1 MKYFQLILIIIFSLF
16 VACTGSDVIV
26 ATIQSEKIH
35 LSEIY
40 QSIDETAF
48 RALTPSQKTAFVRKY
63 AIQKHLSA
71 NPQNELA
78 KIGFFVREEKNRLMN
93 DLIVEKVEKYLA
105 NNLEISDSTLAFIS
119 NALNTDIYVKV
130 LTVTHR
136 FSFGK
141 AQERTKTAA
150 LKKAEKIYMRMQSGE
165 LTFEEAMSIY
175 GESQVSKIKGNE
187 MGQIYFGYMSKNFND
202 VVWSAP
208 QEKLLEPL
216 ESPMGYHIII
226 VDHKIPK
233 MKEKRI
239 EIDQNKLK
247 EEVQKG
253 KYGYR
258 EENFTKFLD
267 TIYLKYDASL
277 NQAELNNV
285 WASIQKIEGVNSMS
299 GIPVSILTEVDNN
312 KVIGRIGGKEIT
324 LDWLV
329 NETNNYSFY
338 ANVSINNGF
347 SFNKLINDIF
357 ARHLLVQWYEDNK
370 DHFPEFDIT
379 IKNKTVNKIYRS
391 FLEKMEELQPDI
403 PRDVILNRFMLKH
416 GIVVNSALFAENA
429 N

>member
-1 MKYFQLILIIIFSLF
+1 MKYFQLISIVIFSLF
-16 VACTGSDVIV
+16 VACTSSDVIV

-78 KIGFFVREEKNRLMN
+78 KIGFFVKEEKNRLRH

-105 NNLEISDSTLAFIS
+105 NKLDISDSTLEFIS
-119 NALNTDIYVKV
+119 NALNTDIYVKG

-141 AQERTKTAA
+141 AQDRTKTAA
-150 LKKAEKIYMRMQSGE
+150 LKKAEKIYMRLQSGE

-187 MGQIYFGYMSKNFND
+187 MGQIYFGLMSKNFND
-202 VVWSAP
+202 VVWTAH
-208 QEKLLEPL
+208 QGKLLEPL
-216 ESPMGYHIII
+216 ESPMGYHIVI

-239 EIDQNKLK
+239 EIDRNKLK

-267 TIYLKYDASL
+267 TLYLKYDASL
-277 NQAELNNV
+277 NQAELYNV
-285 WASIQKIEGVNSMS
+285 WDSIQKMDGVNSMS
-299 GIPVSILTEVDNN
+299 GIPVSMLTEVDN
-312 KVIGRIGGKEIT
+312 KVIGKIGGKEIT

-357 ARHLLVQWYEDNK
+357 ARHLLVQWYADNK

-379 IKNKTVNKIYRS
+379 IKRKTVNKIYRS

-403 PRDVILNRFMLKH
+403 SRDVILNRFMLKH
-416 GIVVNSALFAENA
+416 GIVVNSALFAEDA

>member
-1 MKYFQLILIIIFSLF
+1 MKYFQLISIVIFSLF
-16 VACTGSDVIV
+16 VACTSSDVIV

-78 KIGFFVREEKNRLMN
+78 KIGFFVKEEKNRLRH

-105 NNLEISDSTLAFIS
+105 NKLDISDSTLEFIS
-119 NALNTDIYVKV
+119 NALNTDIYVKG

-141 AQERTKTAA
+141 AQDRTKTAA
-150 LKKAEKIYMRMQSGE
+150 LKKAEKIYMRLQSGE

-187 MGQIYFGYMSKNFND
+187 MGQIYFGLMSKNFND
-202 VVWSAP
+202 VVWTAH
-208 QEKLLEPL
+208 QGKLLEPL
-216 ESPMGYHIII
+216 ESPMGYHIVI

-239 EIDQNKLK
+239 EIDRNKLK

-267 TIYLKYDASL
+267 TLYLKYDASL
-277 NQAELNNV
+277 NQAELYNV
-285 WASIQKIEGVNSMS
+285 WDSIQKMEGVNSMS
-299 GIPVSILTEVDNN
+299 GIPVSMLTEVDN

-357 ARHLLVQWYEDNK
+357 ARHLLVQWYADNK

-379 IKNKTVNKIYRS
+379 IKRKTVNKIYRS

-403 PRDVILNRFMLKH
+403 PEMSF
-416 GIVVNSALFAENA
+416 
-429 N
+429 

>member
-1 MKYFQLILIIIFSLF
+1 MKYFQLISIVIFSLF
-16 VACTGSDVIV
+16 VACTSSDVIV

-78 KIGFFVREEKNRLMN
+78 KIGFFVKEEKNRLRH

-105 NNLEISDSTLAFIS
+105 NKLDISDSTLEFIS
-119 NALNTDIYVKV
+119 NALNTDIYVKG

-141 AQERTKTAA
+141 AQDRTKTAA
-150 LKKAEKIYMRMQSGE
+150 LKKAEKIYMRLQSGE

-187 MGQIYFGYMSKNFND
+187 MGQIYFGLMSKNFND
-202 VVWSAP
+202 VVWTAH
-208 QEKLLEPL
+208 QGKLLEPL
-216 ESPMGYHIII
+216 ESPMGYHIVI

-267 TIYLKYDASL
+267 TLYLKYDASL
-277 NQAELNNV
+277 NQAELYNV
-285 WASIQKIEGVNSMS
+285 WDSIQKMEGVNSMS
-299 GIPVSILTEVDNN
+299 GIPVSMLTEVDN
-312 KVIGRIGGKEIT
+312 KVIGKIGGKEIT

-357 ARHLLVQWYEDNK
+357 ARHLLVQWYADNK

-379 IKNKTVNKIYRS
+379 IKRKTVNKIYRS

-416 GIVVNSALFAENA
+416 GIVVNSALFAEDA

>member
-1 MKYFQLILIIIFSLF
+1 MKYFQLISIVIFSLF
-16 VACTGSDVIV
+16 VACTSSDVIV

-78 KIGFFVREEKNRLMN
+78 KIGFFVKEEKNRLRH

-105 NNLEISDSTLAFIS
+105 NKLDISDSTLEFIS
-119 NALNTDIYVKV
+119 NALNTDIYVKG

-141 AQERTKTAA
+141 AQDRTKTAA
-150 LKKAEKIYMRMQSGE
+150 LKKAEKIYMRLQSGE

-187 MGQIYFGYMSKNFND
+187 MGQIYFGLMSKNFND
-202 VVWSAP
+202 VVWTAH
-208 QEKLLEPL
+208 QGKLLEPL
-216 ESPMGYHIII
+216 ESPMGYHIVI

-239 EIDQNKLK
+239 EIDRNKLK

-267 TIYLKYDASL
+267 TLYLKYDASL
-277 NQAELNNV
+277 NQAELYNV
-285 WASIQKIEGVNSMS
+285 WDSIQKMEGVNSMS
-299 GIPVSILTEVDNN
+299 GIPVSMLTEVDN

-357 ARHLLVQWYEDNK
+357 ARHLLVQWYADNK

-379 IKNKTVNKIYRS
+379 IKRKTVNKIYRL

-416 GIVVNSALFAENA
+416 GIVVNSALFAEDA

>member
-1 MKYFQLILIIIFSLF
+1 MKYFQLILIVIFSLF
-16 VACTGSDVIV
+16 VACTSSDVIV

-78 KIGFFVREEKNRLMN
+78 KIGFFVKEEKNRLRH

-105 NNLEISDSTLAFIS
+105 NKLDISDSTLEFIS
-119 NALNTDIYVKV
+119 NALNTDIYVKG

-141 AQERTKTAA
+141 AQDRTKTAA
-150 LKKAEKIYMRMQSGE
+150 LKKAEKIYMRLQSGE

-187 MGQIYFGYMSKNFND
+187 MGQIYFGLMSKNFND
-202 VVWSAP
+202 VVWTAH
-208 QEKLLEPL
+208 QGKLLEPL
-216 ESPMGYHIII
+216 ESPMGYHIVI

-239 EIDQNKLK
+239 EIDRNKLK

-267 TIYLKYDASL
+267 TLYLKYDASL
-277 NQAELNNV
+277 NQAELYNV
-285 WASIQKIEGVNSMS
+285 WDSIQKMDGVNSMS
-299 GIPVSILTEVDNN
+299 GIPVSMLTEVDN
-312 KVIGRIGGKEIT
+312 KVIGKIGGKEIT

-357 ARHLLVQWYEDNK
+357 ARHLLVQWYADNK
-370 DHFPEFDIT
+370 NNFPEFDVT
-379 IKNKTVNKIYRS
+379 IKRKTVNKIYRS

-403 PRDVILNRFMLKH
+403 SRDVILNRFMLKH
-416 GIVVNSALFAENA
+416 GIVVNSALFAEDA

>member
-1 MKYFQLILIIIFSLF
+1 MKYFQLISIVIFSLF
-16 VACTGSDVIV
+16 VACTSSDVIV

-78 KIGFFVREEKNRLMN
+78 KIGFFVKEEKNRLRH

-105 NNLEISDSTLAFIS
+105 NKLDISDSTLEFIS
-119 NALNTDIYVKV
+119 NALNTDIYVKG

-141 AQERTKTAA
+141 AQDRTKTAA
-150 LKKAEKIYMRMQSGE
+150 LKKAEKIYMRLQSGE

-187 MGQIYFGYMSKNFND
+187 MGQIYFGLMSKNFND
-202 VVWSAP
+202 VVWTAH
-208 QEKLLEPL
+208 QGKLLEPL
-216 ESPMGYHIII
+216 ESPMGYHIVI

-239 EIDQNKLK
+239 EIDRNKLK

-267 TIYLKYDASL
+267 TLYLKYDASL
-277 NQAELNNV
+277 NQAELYNV
-285 WASIQKIEGVNSMS
+285 WDSIQKMEGVSSMS
-299 GIPVSILTEVDNN
+299 GIPVSMLTEVDN

-357 ARHLLVQWYEDNK
+357 ARHLLVQWYADNK
-370 DHFPEFDIT
+370 NNFPEFDVT
-379 IKNKTVNKIYRS
+379 IKRKTVNKIYRS

-403 PRDVILNRFMLKH
+403 SRDVILNRFMLKH
-416 GIVVNSALFAENA
+416 GIVVNSALFAEDA

>member
-1 MKYFQLILIIIFSLF
+1 MKYFQLISIVIFSLF
-16 VACTGSDVIV
+16 VACTSSDVIV

-78 KIGFFVREEKNRLMN
+78 KIGFFVKEEKNRLRH

-105 NNLEISDSTLAFIS
+105 NKLDISDSTLEFIS
-119 NALNTDIYVKV
+119 NALNTDIYVKG

-141 AQERTKTAA
+141 AQDRTKTAA
-150 LKKAEKIYMRMQSGE
+150 LKKAEKIYMRLQSGE

-187 MGQIYFGYMSKNFND
+187 MGQIYFGLMSKNFND
-202 VVWSAP
+202 VVWTAH
-208 QEKLLEPL
+208 QGKLLEPL
-216 ESPMGYHIII
+216 ESPMGYHIVI

-239 EIDQNKLK
+239 EIDRNKLK

-267 TIYLKYDASL
+267 TLYLKYDASL
-277 NQAELNNV
+277 NQAELYNV
-285 WASIQKIEGVNSMS
+285 WDSIQKMEGVNSMS
-299 GIPVSILTEVDNN
+299 GIPVSMLTEVDN

-357 ARHLLVQWYEDNK
+357 ARHLLVQWYADNK

-403 PRDVILNRFMLKH
+403 SRDVILNRFMLKH
-416 GIVVNSALFAENA
+416 GIVVNSALFAEDA

>member
-1 MKYFQLILIIIFSLF
+1 MKYFQLISIVIFSLF
-16 VACTGSDVIV
+16 VACTSSDVIV

-78 KIGFFVREEKNRLMN
+78 KIGFFVKEEKNRLRH

-105 NNLEISDSTLAFIS
+105 NKLDISDSTLEFIS
-119 NALNTDIYVKV
+119 NALNTDIYVKG

-141 AQERTKTAA
+141 AQDRTKTAA
-150 LKKAEKIYMRMQSGE
+150 LKKAEKIYMRLQSGE

-187 MGQIYFGYMSKNFND
+187 MGQIYFGLMSKNFND
-202 VVWSAP
+202 VVWTAH
-208 QEKLLEPL
+208 QGKLLEPL
-216 ESPMGYHIII
+216 ESPMGYHIVI

-277 NQAELNNV
+277 NQAELYNV
-285 WASIQKIEGVNSMS
+285 WDSIQKIDGVNSMS
-299 GIPVSILTEVDNN
+299 GIPVSMLTEVDN
-312 KVIGRIGGKEIT
+312 KVIGKIGGKEIT

-357 ARHLLVQWYEDNK
+357 ARHLLVQWYADNK
-370 DHFPEFDIT
+370 NNFPEFDVT
-379 IKNKTVNKIYRS
+379 IKRKTVNKIYRS

-403 PRDVILNRFMLKH
+403 SRDVILNRFMLKH

>member
-16 VACTGSDVIV
+16 AACTGSDVIV

-78 KIGFFVREEKNRLMN
+78 KIGFFVKEEKNRLRH

-105 NNLEISDSTLAFIS
+105 NKLDISDSTLEFIS
-119 NALNTDIYVKV
+119 NALNTDIYVKG

-141 AQERTKTAA
+141 AQDRTKTAA
-150 LKKAEKIYMRMQSGE
+150 LKKAEKIYMRLQSGE

-187 MGQIYFGYMSKNFND
+187 MGQIYFGLMSKNFND
-202 VVWSAP
+202 VVWTAH
-208 QEKLLEPL
+208 QGKLLEPL
-216 ESPMGYHIII
+216 ESPMGYHIVI

-239 EIDQNKLK
+239 EIDRNKLK

-267 TIYLKYDASL
+267 TLYLKYDASL
-277 NQAELNNV
+277 NQAELYNV
-285 WASIQKIEGVNSMS
+285 WDSIQKIDGVNSMS
-299 GIPVSILTEVDNN
+299 GIPVSMLTEVDN
-312 KVIGRIGGKEIT
+312 KVIGKIGGKEIT

-357 ARHLLVQWYEDNK
+357 ARHLLVQWYADNK
-370 DHFPEFDIT
+370 NNFPEFDVT
-379 IKNKTVNKIYRS
+379 IKRKTVNKIYRS

-403 PRDVILNRFMLKH
+403 SRDVILNRFMLKH
-416 GIVVNSALFAENA
+416 GIVVNSALFAEDA

>member
-1 MKYFQLILIIIFSLF
+1 MKYFQLISIVIFSLF
-16 VACTGSDVIV
+16 VACTSSDVIV

-105 NNLEISDSTLAFIS
+105 NNLEISYSTLAFIS

-141 AQERTKTAA
+141 AQERTKTEA

-187 MGQIYFGYMSKNFND
+187 MGQIYFGLMSKNFND
-202 VVWSAP
+202 VVWTAH
-208 QEKLLEPL
+208 QGKLLEPL
-216 ESPMGYHIII
+216 ESPMGYHIVI

-239 EIDQNKLK
+239 EIDRNKLK

-267 TIYLKYDASL
+267 TLYLKYDASL
-277 NQAELNNV
+277 NQAELYNV
-285 WASIQKIEGVNSMS
+285 WDSIQKMEGVNSMS
-299 GIPVSILTEVDNN
+299 GIPVSMLTEVDN

-357 ARHLLVQWYEDNK
+357 ARHLLVQWYADNK

-379 IKNKTVNKIYRS
+379 IKRKTVNKIYRS

-403 PRDVILNRFMLKH
+403 SRDVILNRFMLKH

>member
-1 MKYFQLILIIIFSLF
+1 MKYFQLISIVIFSLF
-16 VACTGSDVIV
+16 VACTSSDVIV

-78 KIGFFVREEKNRLMN
+78 KIGFFVKEEKNRLRH

-105 NNLEISDSTLAFIS
+105 NKLDISDSTLEFIS
-119 NALNTDIYVKV
+119 NALNTDIYVKG

-141 AQERTKTAA
+141 AQDRTKTAA
-150 LKKAEKIYMRMQSGE
+150 LKKAEKIYMRLQSGE

-187 MGQIYFGYMSKNFND
+187 MGQIYFGLMSKNFND
-202 VVWSAP
+202 VVWTAH
-208 QEKLLEPL
+208 QGKLLEPL
-216 ESPMGYHIII
+216 ESPMGYHIVI

-239 EIDQNKLK
+239 EIDRNKLK

-267 TIYLKYDASL
+267 TLYLKYDASL
-277 NQAELNNV
+277 NQAELYNV
-285 WASIQKIEGVNSMS
+285 WDSIQKMDGVNSMS
-299 GIPVSILTEVDNN
+299 GIPVSMLTEVDN
-312 KVIGRIGGKEIT
+312 KVIGKIGGKEIT

-357 ARHLLVQWYEDNK
+357 ARHLLVQWYADNK

-403 PRDVILNRFMLKH
+403 SRDVILNRFMLKH
-416 GIVVNSALFAENA
+416 GIVVNSALFAEDA

>member
-1 MKYFQLILIIIFSLF
+1 MKYFQLISIVIFSLF
-16 VACTGSDVIV
+16 VACTSSDVIV

-78 KIGFFVREEKNRLMN
+78 KTGFFVKEEKNRLRH

-105 NNLEISDSTLAFIS
+105 NKLDISDSTLEFIS
-119 NALNTDIYVKV
+119 NALNTDIYVKG

-141 AQERTKTAA
+141 AQDRTKTAA
-150 LKKAEKIYMRMQSGE
+150 LKKAEKIYMRLQSGE

-187 MGQIYFGYMSKNFND
+187 MGQIYFGLMSKNFND
-202 VVWSAP
+202 VVWTAH
-208 QEKLLEPL
+208 QGKLLEPL
-216 ESPMGYHIII
+216 ESPMGYHIVI

-239 EIDQNKLK
+239 EIDRNKLK

-267 TIYLKYDASL
+267 TLYLKYDASL
-277 NQAELNNV
+277 NQAELYNV
-285 WASIQKIEGVNSMS
+285 WDSIQKMEGVSSMS
-299 GIPVSILTEVDNN
+299 GIPVSMLTEVDN

-357 ARHLLVQWYEDNK
+357 ARHLLVQWYADNK

-379 IKNKTVNKIYRS
+379 IKRKTVNKIYRS

-403 PRDVILNRFMLKH
+403 SRDVILNRFMLKH
-416 GIVVNSALFAENA
+416 GIVVNSALFAEDA

>member
-16 VACTGSDVIV
+16 AACTGSDVIV

-78 KIGFFVREEKNRLMN
+78 KIGFFVKEEKNRLRH

-105 NNLEISDSTLAFIS
+105 NKLDISDSTLEFIS
-119 NALNTDIYVKV
+119 NALNTDIYVKG

-141 AQERTKTAA
+141 AQDRTKTAA
-150 LKKAEKIYMRMQSGE
+150 LKKAEKIYMRLQSGE

-187 MGQIYFGYMSKNFND
+187 MGQIYFGLMSKNFND
-202 VVWSAP
+202 VVWTAH
-208 QEKLLEPL
+208 QGKLLEPL
-216 ESPMGYHIII
+216 ESPMGYHIVI

-239 EIDQNKLK
+239 EIDRNKLK

-267 TIYLKYDASL
+267 TLYLKYDASL
-277 NQAELNNV
+277 NQAELYNV
-285 WASIQKIEGVNSMS
+285 WDSIQKMDGVNSMS
-299 GIPVSILTEVDNN
+299 GIPVSMLTEVDN
-312 KVIGRIGGKEIT
+312 KVIGKIGGKEIT

-357 ARHLLVQWYEDNK
+357 ARHLLVQWYADNK

-403 PRDVILNRFMLKH
+403 SRDVILNRFMLKH
-416 GIVVNSALFAENA
+416 GIVVNSALFAEDA

>member
-1 MKYFQLILIIIFSLF
+1 MKYFQLISIVIFSLF
-16 VACTGSDVIV
+16 VACTSSDVIV

-78 KIGFFVREEKNRLMN
+78 KIGFFVKEEKNRLRH

-105 NNLEISDSTLAFIS
+105 NKLDISDSTLEFIS
-119 NALNTDIYVKV
+119 NALNTDIYVKG

-141 AQERTKTAA
+141 AQDRTKTAA
-150 LKKAEKIYMRMQSGE
+150 LKKAEKIYMRLQSGE

-187 MGQIYFGYMSKNFND
+187 MGQIYFGLMSKNFND
-202 VVWSAP
+202 VVWTAH
-208 QEKLLEPL
+208 QGKLLEPL
-216 ESPMGYHIII
+216 ESPMGYHIVI

-267 TIYLKYDASL
+267 TLYLKYDASL
-277 NQAELNNV
+277 NQAELYNV
-285 WASIQKIEGVNSMS
+285 WDSIQKIDGVNSMS
-299 GIPVSILTEVDNN
+299 GIPVSMLTEVDN
-312 KVIGRIGGKEIT
+312 KVIGKIGGKEIT

-357 ARHLLVQWYEDNK
+357 ARHLLVQWYADNK
-370 DHFPEFDIT
+370 NNFPEFDVT
-379 IKNKTVNKIYRS
+379 IKRKTVNKIYRS

-403 PRDVILNRFMLKH
+403 SRDVILNRFMLKH

>member
-1 MKYFQLILIIIFSLF
+1 MKYFQLISIVIFSLF
-16 VACTGSDVIV
+16 VACTSSDVIV

-78 KIGFFVREEKNRLMN
+78 KIGFFVKEEKNRLRH

-105 NNLEISDSTLAFIS
+105 NKLDISDSTLEFIS
-119 NALNTDIYVKV
+119 NALNTDIYVKG

-141 AQERTKTAA
+141 AQDRTKTAA
-150 LKKAEKIYMRMQSGE
+150 LKKAEKIYMRLQSGE
-165 LTFEEAMSIY
+165 LTFDEAMSIY

-187 MGQIYFGYMSKNFND
+187 MGQIYFGLMSKNFND
-202 VVWSAP
+202 VVWTAH
-208 QEKLLEPL
+208 QGKLLEPL
-216 ESPMGYHIII
+216 ESPMGYHIVI

-239 EIDQNKLK
+239 EIDRNKLK

-267 TIYLKYDASL
+267 TLYLKYDASL
-277 NQAELNNV
+277 NQAELYNV
-285 WASIQKIEGVNSMS
+285 WDSIQKMEGVNSMS
-299 GIPVSILTEVDNN
+299 GIPVSMLTEVDN

-357 ARHLLVQWYEDNK
+357 ARHLLVQWYADNK

-379 IKNKTVNKIYRS
+379 IKRKTVNKIYRS

-403 PRDVILNRFMLKH
+403 SRDVILNRFMLKH
-416 GIVVNSALFAENA
+416 GIVVNSALFAEDA

>member
-16 VACTGSDVIV
+16 AACTGSDVIV
-26 ATIQSEKIH
+26 ATIQNEKIH

-78 KIGFFVREEKNRLMN
+78 KIGFFVKEEKNRLRH

-105 NNLEISDSTLAFIS
+105 NKLDISDSTLEFIS
-119 NALNTDIYVKV
+119 NALNTDIYVKG

-141 AQERTKTAA
+141 AQERTKTEA
-150 LKKAEKIYMRMQSGE
+150 LKKAEKIYMRLQSGE

-187 MGQIYFGYMSKNFND
+187 MGQIYFGLMSKNFND
-202 VVWSAP
+202 VVWTAH
-208 QEKLLEPL
+208 QGKLLEPL
-216 ESPMGYHIII
+216 ESPMGYHIVI

-239 EIDQNKLK
+239 EIDRNKLK

-267 TIYLKYDASL
+267 TLYLKYDASL
-277 NQAELNNV
+277 NQAELYNV
-285 WASIQKIEGVNSMS
+285 WDSIQKMEGVSSMS
-299 GIPVSILTEVDNN
+299 GIPVSMLTEVDN

-357 ARHLLVQWYEDNK
+357 ARHLLVQWYADNK

-379 IKNKTVNKIYRS
+379 IKRKTVNKIYRS

-403 PRDVILNRFMLKH
+403 SRDVILNRFMLKH
-416 GIVVNSALFAENA
+416 GIVVNSALFAEDA

>member
-1 MKYFQLILIIIFSLF
+1 MKYFQLISIVIFSLF
-16 VACTGSDVIV
+16 VACTSSDVIV

-78 KIGFFVREEKNRLMN
+78 KTGFFVKEEKNRLRH

-105 NNLEISDSTLAFIS
+105 NKLDISDSTLEFIS
-119 NALNTDIYVKV
+119 NALNTDIYVKG

-141 AQERTKTAA
+141 AQDRTKTAA

-277 NQAELNNV
+277 NQAELYNV
-285 WASIQKIEGVNSMS
+285 WDSIQKMDGVNSMS
-299 GIPVSILTEVDNN
+299 GIPVSMLTEVDN
-312 KVIGRIGGKEIT
+312 KVIGKIGGKEIT

-357 ARHLLVQWYEDNK
+357 ARHLLVQWYADNK
-370 DHFPEFDIT
+370 NNFPEFDIT

>member
-16 VACTGSDVIV
+16 AACTGSDVIV

-78 KIGFFVREEKNRLMN
+78 KIGFFVKEEKNRLRH

-105 NNLEISDSTLAFIS
+105 NKLDISDSTLEFIS
-119 NALNTDIYVKV
+119 NALNTDIYVKG

-141 AQERTKTAA
+141 AQDRTKTAA
-150 LKKAEKIYMRMQSGE
+150 LKKAEKIYMRLQSGE

-187 MGQIYFGYMSKNFND
+187 MGQIYFGLMSKNFND
-202 VVWSAP
+202 VVWTAH
-208 QEKLLEPL
+208 QGKLLEPL
-216 ESPMGYHIII
+216 ESPMGYHIVI

-239 EIDQNKLK
+239 EIDRNKLK

-267 TIYLKYDASL
+267 TLYLKYDASL
-277 NQAELNNV
+277 NQAELYNV
-285 WASIQKIEGVNSMS
+285 WDSIQKMEGVNSMS
-299 GIPVSILTEVDNN
+299 GIPVSMLTEVDN

-357 ARHLLVQWYEDNK
+357 ARHLLVQWYADNK

-379 IKNKTVNKIYRS
+379 IKRKTVNKIYRS

-403 PRDVILNRFMLKH
+403 SRDVILNRFMLKH
-416 GIVVNSALFAENA
+416 GIVVNSALFAEDA

>member
-16 VACTGSDVIV
+16 AACTGSDVIV

-78 KIGFFVREEKNRLMN
+78 KIGFFVKEEKNRLRH

-105 NNLEISDSTLAFIS
+105 NKLDISDSTLEFIS
-119 NALNTDIYVKV
+119 NALNTDIYVKG

-141 AQERTKTAA
+141 AQDRTKTAA
-150 LKKAEKIYMRMQSGE
+150 LKKAEKIYMRLQSGE

-187 MGQIYFGYMSKNFND
+187 MGQIYFGLMSKNFND
-202 VVWSAP
+202 VVWTAH
-208 QEKLLEPL
+208 QGKLLEPL
-216 ESPMGYHIII
+216 ESPMGYHIVI

-239 EIDQNKLK
+239 EIDRNKLK

-267 TIYLKYDASL
+267 TLYLKYDASL
-277 NQAELNNV
+277 NQAELYNV
-285 WASIQKIEGVNSMS
+285 WDSIQKMDGVNSMS
-299 GIPVSILTEVDNN
+299 GIPVSMLTEVDN
-312 KVIGRIGGKEIT
+312 KVIGKIGGKEIT

-357 ARHLLVQWYEDNK
+357 ARHLLVQWYADNK

-379 IKNKTVNKIYRS
+379 IKRKTVNKIYRS

-403 PRDVILNRFMLKH
+403 SRDVILNRFMLKH
-416 GIVVNSALFAENA
+416 GIVVNSALFAEDA

>member
-1 MKYFQLILIIIFSLF
+1 MKYFQLISIVIFSLF
-16 VACTGSDVIV
+16 VACTSSDVIV

-78 KIGFFVREEKNRLMN
+78 KIGFFVKEEKNRLRH

-105 NNLEISDSTLAFIS
+105 NKLDISDSTLEFIS
-119 NALNTDIYVKV
+119 NALNTDIYVKG

-141 AQERTKTAA
+141 AQDRTKTAA
-150 LKKAEKIYMRMQSGE
+150 LKKAEKIYMRLQSGE

-187 MGQIYFGYMSKNFND
+187 MGQIYFGLMSKNFND
-202 VVWSAP
+202 VVWTAH
-208 QEKLLEPL
+208 QGKLLEPL
-216 ESPMGYHIII
+216 ESPMGYHIVI

-239 EIDQNKLK
+239 EIDRNKLK

-267 TIYLKYDASL
+267 TLYLKYDASL
-277 NQAELNNV
+277 NQAELYNV
-285 WASIQKIEGVNSMS
+285 WDSIQKMEGVNSMS
-299 GIPVSILTEVDNN
+299 GIPVSMLTEVDN

-357 ARHLLVQWYEDNK
+357 ARHLLVQWYADNK

-379 IKNKTVNKIYRS
+379 IKRKTVNKIYRL

-403 PRDVILNRFMLKH
+403 SRDVILNRFMLKH
-416 GIVVNSALFAENA
+416 GIVVNSALFAEDA

>member
-1 MKYFQLILIIIFSLF
+1 MKYFQLISIVIFSLF
-16 VACTGSDVIV
+16 VACTSSDVIV

-78 KIGFFVREEKNRLMN
+78 KIGFFVKEEKNRLRH

-105 NNLEISDSTLAFIS
+105 NKLDISDSTLEFIS
-119 NALNTDIYVKV
+119 NALNTDIYVKG

-141 AQERTKTAA
+141 AQDRTKTAA
-150 LKKAEKIYMRMQSGE
+150 LKKAEKIYMRLQSGE

-187 MGQIYFGYMSKNFND
+187 MGQIYFGLMSKNFND
-202 VVWSAP
+202 VVWTAH
-208 QEKLLEPL
+208 QGKLLEPL
-216 ESPMGYHIII
+216 ESPMGYHIVI

-239 EIDQNKLK
+239 EIDRNKLK

-267 TIYLKYDASL
+267 TLYLKYDASL
-277 NQAELNNV
+277 NQAELYNV
-285 WASIQKIEGVNSMS
+285 WDSIQKIDGVNSMS
-299 GIPVSILTEVDNN
+299 GIPVSMLTEVDN
-312 KVIGRIGGKEIT
+312 KVIGKIGGKEIT

-357 ARHLLVQWYEDNK
+357 ARHLLVQWYADNK
-370 DHFPEFDIT
+370 NNFPEFDIT
-379 IKNKTVNKIYRS
+379 IKHKTVNKIYRS

-403 PRDVILNRFMLKH
+403 SRDVILNRFMLKH
-416 GIVVNSALFAENA
+416 GIVVNSALFAEDA

>member
-1 MKYFQLILIIIFSLF
+1 MKYFQLISIVIFSLF
-16 VACTGSDVIV
+16 VACTSSDVIV

-78 KIGFFVREEKNRLMN
+78 KIGFFVKEEKNRLRH

-105 NNLEISDSTLAFIS
+105 NKLDISDSTLEFIS
-119 NALNTDIYVKV
+119 NALNTDIYVKG

-141 AQERTKTAA
+141 AQDRTKTAA
-150 LKKAEKIYMRMQSGE
+150 LKKAEKIYMRLQSGE

-187 MGQIYFGYMSKNFND
+187 MGQIYFGLMSKNFND
-202 VVWSAP
+202 VVWTAH
-208 QEKLLEPL
+208 QGKLLEPL
-216 ESPMGYHIII
+216 ESPMGYHIVI

-239 EIDQNKLK
+239 EIDRNKLK

-267 TIYLKYDASL
+267 TLYLKYDASL
-277 NQAELNNV
+277 NQAELYNV
-285 WASIQKIEGVNSMS
+285 WDSIQKMEGVNSMS
-299 GIPVSILTEVDNN
+299 GIPVSMLTEVDN

-357 ARHLLVQWYEDNK
+357 ARHLLVQWYADNK

-379 IKNKTVNKIYRS
+379 IKRKTVNKIYRS

-403 PRDVILNRFMLKH
+403 SRDVILNRFMLKH

>member
-1 MKYFQLILIIIFSLF
+1 MKYFQLISIVIFSLF
-16 VACTGSDVIV
+16 VACTSSDVIV

-78 KIGFFVREEKNRLMN
+78 KIGFFVKEEKNRLRH

-105 NNLEISDSTLAFIS
+105 NKLDISDSTLEFIS
-119 NALNTDIYVKV
+119 NALNTDIYVKG

-141 AQERTKTAA
+141 AQDRTKTAA
-150 LKKAEKIYMRMQSGE
+150 LKKAEKIYMRLQSGE

-187 MGQIYFGYMSKNFND
+187 MGQIYFGLMSKNFND
-202 VVWSAP
+202 VVWTAH
-208 QEKLLEPL
+208 QGKLLEPL
-216 ESPMGYHIII
+216 ESPMGYHIVI

-239 EIDQNKLK
+239 EIDRNKLK

-267 TIYLKYDASL
+267 TLYLKYDASL
-277 NQAELNNV
+277 NQAELYNV
-285 WASIQKIEGVNSMS
+285 WDSIQKMEGVSSMS
-299 GIPVSILTEVDNN
+299 GIPVSMLTEVDN

-338 ANVSINNGF
+338 ASVY
-347 SFNKLINDIF
+347 K
-357 ARHLLVQWYEDNK
+357 
-370 DHFPEFDIT
+370 
-379 IKNKTVNKIYRS
+379 
-391 FLEKMEELQPDI
+391 
-403 PRDVILNRFMLKH
+403 
-416 GIVVNSALFAENA
+416 
-429 N
+429 

>member
-1 MKYFQLILIIIFSLF
+1 MKYFQLISIVIFSLF
-16 VACTGSDVIV
+16 VACTSSDVIV

-78 KIGFFVREEKNRLMN
+78 KIGFFVKEEKNRLRH

-105 NNLEISDSTLAFIS
+105 NKLDISDSTLEFIS
-119 NALNTDIYVKV
+119 NALNTDIYVKG

-141 AQERTKTAA
+141 AQDRTKTAA
-150 LKKAEKIYMRMQSGE
+150 LKKAEKIYMRLQSGE

-187 MGQIYFGYMSKNFND
+187 MGQIYFGLMSKNFND
-202 VVWSAP
+202 VVWTAH
-208 QEKLLEPL
+208 QGKLLEPL
-216 ESPMGYHIII
+216 ESPMGYHIVI

-239 EIDQNKLK
+239 EIDRNKLK

-267 TIYLKYDASL
+267 TLYLKYDASL
-277 NQAELNNV
+277 NQAELYNV
-285 WASIQKIEGVNSMS
+285 WDSIQKMEGVNSMS
-299 GIPVSILTEVDNN
+299 GIPVSMLTEVDN

-357 ARHLLVQWYEDNK
+357 ARHLLVQWYADNK
-370 DHFPEFDIT
+370 DNFPEFDIT

-403 PRDVILNRFMLKH
+403 SRDVILNRFMLKH
-416 GIVVNSALFAENA
+416 GIVVNSALFAEDA

>member
-1 MKYFQLILIIIFSLF
+1 MKYFQLISIVIFSLF
-16 VACTGSDVIV
+16 VACTSSDVIV

-78 KIGFFVREEKNRLMN
+78 KIGFFVKEEKNRLRH

-105 NNLEISDSTLAFIS
+105 NKLDISDSTLEFIS
-119 NALNTDIYVKV
+119 NALNTDIYVKG

-141 AQERTKTAA
+141 AQDRTKTAA
-150 LKKAEKIYMRMQSGE
+150 LKKAEKIYMRLQSGE

-187 MGQIYFGYMSKNFND
+187 MGQIYFGLMSKNFND
-202 VVWSAP
+202 VVWTAH
-208 QEKLLEPL
+208 QGKLLEPL
-216 ESPMGYHIII
+216 ESPMGYHIVI

-239 EIDQNKLK
+239 EIDRNKLK

-267 TIYLKYDASL
+267 TLYLKYDASL
-277 NQAELNNV
+277 NQAELYNV
-285 WASIQKIEGVNSMS
+285 WDSIQKMDGVNSMS
-299 GIPVSILTEVDNN
+299 GIPVSMLTEVDN

-357 ARHLLVQWYEDNK
+357 ARHLLVQWYADNK

-379 IKNKTVNKIYRS
+379 IKRKTVNKIYRS

-403 PRDVILNRFMLKH
+403 SRDVILNRFMLKH
-416 GIVVNSALFAENA
+416 GIVVNSALFAEDA

>member
-1 MKYFQLILIIIFSLF
+1 MKYFQLISIVIFSLF
-16 VACTGSDVIV
+16 VACTSSDVIV

-78 KIGFFVREEKNRLMN
+78 KIGFFVKEEKNRLRH

-105 NNLEISDSTLAFIS
+105 NKLDISDSTLEFIS
-119 NALNTDIYVKV
+119 NALNTDIYVKG

-141 AQERTKTAA
+141 AQDRTKTAA
-150 LKKAEKIYMRMQSGE
+150 LKKAEKIYMRLQSGE

-187 MGQIYFGYMSKNFND
+187 MGQIYFGLMSKNFND
-202 VVWSAP
+202 VVWTAH
-208 QEKLLEPL
+208 QGKLLEPL
-216 ESPMGYHIII
+216 ESPMGYHIVI

-239 EIDQNKLK
+239 EIDRNKLK

-267 TIYLKYDASL
+267 TLYLKYDASL
-277 NQAELNNV
+277 NQAELYNV
-285 WASIQKIEGVNSMS
+285 WESIQKMEGVNSMS
-299 GIPVSILTEVDNN
+299 GIPVSMLTEVDN

-357 ARHLLVQWYEDNK
+357 ARHLLVQWYADNK

-379 IKNKTVNKIYRS
+379 IKRKTVNKIYRS

-403 PRDVILNRFMLKH
+403 SRDVILNRFMLKH
-416 GIVVNSALFAENA
+416 GIVVNSALFAEDA

>member
-16 VACTGSDVIV
+16 TACTGSDVIV
-26 ATIQSEKIH
+26 ATIQNEKIH

-141 AQERTKTAA
+141 AQERTKTEA

-277 NQAELNNV
+277 NQAELYNV
-285 WASIQKIEGVNSMS
+285 WDSIQKMEGVNSMS
-299 GIPVSILTEVDNN
+299 GIPVSMLTEVDN

-357 ARHLLVQWYEDNK
+357 ARHLLVQWYADNK
-370 DHFPEFDIT
+370 NNFPEFDVT
-379 IKNKTVNKIYRS
+379 IKRKTVNKIYRS

-403 PRDVILNRFMLKH
+403 SRDVILNRFMLKH
-416 GIVVNSALFAENA
+416 GIVVNSALFAEDA

>member
-1 MKYFQLILIIIFSLF
+1 MKYFQLISIVIFSLF
-16 VACTGSDVIV
+16 VACTSSDVIV

-78 KIGFFVREEKNRLMN
+78 KIGFFVKEEKNRLRH

-105 NNLEISDSTLAFIS
+105 NKLDISDSTLEFIS
-119 NALNTDIYVKV
+119 NALNTDIYVKG

-141 AQERTKTAA
+141 AQDRTKTAA
-150 LKKAEKIYMRMQSGE
+150 LKKAEKIYMRLQSGE

-187 MGQIYFGYMSKNFND
+187 MGQIYFGLMSKNFND
-202 VVWSAP
+202 VVWTAH
-208 QEKLLEPL
+208 QGKLLEPL
-216 ESPMGYHIII
+216 ESPMGYHIVI

-239 EIDQNKLK
+239 EIDRNKLK

-267 TIYLKYDASL
+267 TLYLKYDASL
-277 NQAELNNV
+277 NQAELYNV
-285 WASIQKIEGVNSMS
+285 WDSIQKIDGVNSMS
-299 GIPVSILTEVDNN
+299 GIPVSMLTEVDN

-357 ARHLLVQWYEDNK
+357 ARHLLVQWYADNK
-370 DHFPEFDIT
+370 NNFPEFDVT
-379 IKNKTVNKIYRS
+379 IKRKTVNKIYRS

-403 PRDVILNRFMLKH
+403 SRDVILNRFMLKH
-416 GIVVNSALFAENA
+416 GIVVNSALFAEDA

>member
-1 MKYFQLILIIIFSLF
+1 MKYFQLISIVIFSLF
-16 VACTGSDVIV
+16 VACTSSDVIV

-78 KIGFFVREEKNRLMN
+78 KIGFFVKEEKNRLRH

-105 NNLEISDSTLAFIS
+105 NKLDISDSTLEFIS
-119 NALNTDIYVKV
+119 NALNTDIYVKG

-141 AQERTKTAA
+141 AQDRTKTAA
-150 LKKAEKIYMRMQSGE
+150 LKKAEKIYMRLQSGE

-187 MGQIYFGYMSKNFND
+187 MGQIYFGLMSKNFND
-202 VVWSAP
+202 VVWTAH
-208 QEKLLEPL
+208 QGKLLEPL
-216 ESPMGYHIII
+216 ESPMGYHIVI

-239 EIDQNKLK
+239 EIDRNKLK

-267 TIYLKYDASL
+267 TLYLKYDASL
-277 NQAELNNV
+277 NQAELYNV
-285 WASIQKIEGVNSMS
+285 WDSIQKMEGVNSMS
-299 GIPVSILTEVDNN
+299 GIPVSMLTEVDN
-312 KVIGRIGGKEIT
+312 KVIGKIGGKEIT

-357 ARHLLVQWYEDNK
+357 ARHLLVQWYADNK
-370 DHFPEFDIT
+370 NNFPEFDVT
-379 IKNKTVNKIYRS
+379 IKRKTVNKIYRS

-403 PRDVILNRFMLKH
+403 SRDVILNRFMLKH

>member
-1 MKYFQLILIIIFSLF
+1 MKYFQLISIVIFSLF
-16 VACTGSDVIV
+16 VACTSSDVIV

-78 KIGFFVREEKNRLMN
+78 KIGFFVKEEKNRLRH

-105 NNLEISDSTLAFIS
+105 NKLDISDSTLEFIS
-119 NALNTDIYVKV
+119 NALNTDIYVKG

-141 AQERTKTAA
+141 AQDRTKTAA
-150 LKKAEKIYMRMQSGE
+150 LKKAEKIYMRLQSGE

-187 MGQIYFGYMSKNFND
+187 MGQIYFGLMSKNFND

-216 ESPMGYHIII
+216 ESPMGYHIVI

-239 EIDQNKLK
+239 EIDRNKLK

-267 TIYLKYDASL
+267 TLYLKYDASL
-277 NQAELNNV
+277 NQAELYNV
-285 WASIQKIEGVNSMS
+285 WDSIQKIDGVNSMS
-299 GIPVSILTEVDNN
+299 GIPVSMLTEVDN

-357 ARHLLVQWYEDNK
+357 ARHLLVQWYADNK

-379 IKNKTVNKIYRS
+379 IKRKTVNKIYRS

-403 PRDVILNRFMLKH
+403 SRDVILNRFMLKH
-416 GIVVNSALFAENA
+416 GIVVNSALFAEDA

>member
-1 MKYFQLILIIIFSLF
+1 MKYFQLISIVIFSLF
-16 VACTGSDVIV
+16 VACTSSDVIV

-78 KIGFFVREEKNRLMN
+78 KIGFFVKEEKNRLRH

-105 NNLEISDSTLAFIS
+105 NKLDISDSTLEFIS
-119 NALNTDIYVKV
+119 NALNTDIYVKG

-141 AQERTKTAA
+141 AQERTKTEA
-150 LKKAEKIYMRMQSGE
+150 LKKAEKIYMRLQSGE

-187 MGQIYFGYMSKNFND
+187 MGQIYFGLMSKNFND
-202 VVWSAP
+202 VVWTAH
-208 QEKLLEPL
+208 QGKLLEPL
-216 ESPMGYHIII
+216 ESPMGYHIVI

-239 EIDQNKLK
+239 EIDRNKLK

-267 TIYLKYDASL
+267 TLYLKYDASL
-277 NQAELNNV
+277 NQAELYNV
-285 WASIQKIEGVNSMS
+285 WDSIQKMEGVNSMS
-299 GIPVSILTEVDNN
+299 GIPVSMLTEVDN

-357 ARHLLVQWYEDNK
+357 ARHLLVQWYADNK

-379 IKNKTVNKIYRS
+379 IKRKTVNKIYRL

-416 GIVVNSALFAENA
+416 GIVVNSALFAEDA

>member
-1 MKYFQLILIIIFSLF
+1 MKYFQLISIVIFSLF
-16 VACTGSDVIV
+16 VACTSSDVIV

-78 KIGFFVREEKNRLMN
+78 KIGFFVKEEKNRLRH

-105 NNLEISDSTLAFIS
+105 NKLDISDSTLEFIS
-119 NALNTDIYVKV
+119 NALNTDIYVKG

-141 AQERTKTAA
+141 AQDRTKTAA
-150 LKKAEKIYMRMQSGE
+150 LKKAEKIYMRLQSGE

-187 MGQIYFGYMSKNFND
+187 MGQIYFGLMSKNFND
-202 VVWSAP
+202 VVWTAH
-208 QEKLLEPL
+208 QGKLLEPL
-216 ESPMGYHIII
+216 ESPMGYHIVI

-239 EIDQNKLK
+239 EIDRNKLK

-267 TIYLKYDASL
+267 TLYLKYDASL
-277 NQAELNNV
+277 NQAELYNV
-285 WASIQKIEGVNSMS
+285 WDSIQKMEGVNSMS
-299 GIPVSILTEVDNN
+299 GIPVSMLTEVDN

-357 ARHLLVQWYEDNK
+357 ARHLLVQWYADNK

-379 IKNKTVNKIYRS
+379 IKRKTVNKIYRS

-416 GIVVNSALFAENA
+416 GIVVNSALFAEDA

>member
-1 MKYFQLILIIIFSLF
+1 MKYFQLISIVIFSLF
-16 VACTGSDVIV
+16 VACTSSDVIV

-78 KIGFFVREEKNRLMN
+78 KIGFFVKEEKNRLRH

-105 NNLEISDSTLAFIS
+105 NKLDISDSTLEFIS
-119 NALNTDIYVKV
+119 NALNTDIYVKG

-141 AQERTKTAA
+141 AQDRTKTAA
-150 LKKAEKIYMRMQSGE
+150 LKKAEKIYMRLQSGE

-187 MGQIYFGYMSKNFND
+187 MGQIYFGLMSKNFND
-202 VVWSAP
+202 VVWTAH
-208 QEKLLEPL
+208 QGKLLEPL
-216 ESPMGYHIII
+216 ESPMGYHIVI

-239 EIDQNKLK
+239 EIDRNKLK

-267 TIYLKYDASL
+267 TLYLKYDASL
-277 NQAELNNV
+277 NQAELYNV
-285 WASIQKIEGVNSMS
+285 WDSIQKIDGVNSMS
-299 GIPVSILTEVDNN
+299 GIPVSMLTEVDN
-312 KVIGRIGGKEIT
+312 KVIGKIGGKEIT

-357 ARHLLVQWYEDNK
+357 ARHLLVQWYADNK
-370 DHFPEFDIT
+370 NNFPEFDVT
-379 IKNKTVNKIYRS
+379 IKRKTVNKIYRS

-403 PRDVILNRFMLKH
+403 SRDVILNRFMLKH

>member
-16 VACTGSDVIV
+16 TACTGSDVIV
-26 ATIQSEKIH
+26 ATIQNEKIH

-78 KIGFFVREEKNRLMN
+78 KTGFFVKEEKNRLRH

-105 NNLEISDSTLAFIS
+105 NKLDISDSTLEFIS
-119 NALNTDIYVKV
+119 NALNTDIYVKG

-141 AQERTKTAA
+141 AQDRTKTAA
-150 LKKAEKIYMRMQSGE
+150 LKKAEKIYMRLQSGE

-187 MGQIYFGYMSKNFND
+187 MGQIYFGLMSKNFND
-202 VVWSAP
+202 VVWTAH
-208 QEKLLEPL
+208 QGKLLEPL
-216 ESPMGYHIII
+216 ESPMGYHIVI

-239 EIDQNKLK
+239 EIDRNKLK

-267 TIYLKYDASL
+267 TLYLKYDASL
-277 NQAELNNV
+277 NQAELYNV
-285 WASIQKIEGVNSMS
+285 WDSIQKMEGVSSMS
-299 GIPVSILTEVDNN
+299 GIPVSMLTEVDN

-357 ARHLLVQWYEDNK
+357 ARHLLVQWYADNK

-379 IKNKTVNKIYRS
+379 IKRKTVNKIYRL

-416 GIVVNSALFAENA
+416 GIVVNSALFAEDA

>member
-1 MKYFQLILIIIFSLF
+1 
-16 VACTGSDVIV
+16 
-26 ATIQSEKIH
+26 
-35 LSEIY
+35 
-40 QSIDETAF
+40 
-48 RALTPSQKTAFVRKY
+48 
-63 AIQKHLSA
+63 
-71 NPQNELA
+71 
-78 KIGFFVREEKNRLMN
+78 
-93 DLIVEKVEKYLA
+93 
-105 NNLEISDSTLAFIS
+105 
-119 NALNTDIYVKV
+119 
-130 LTVTHR
+130 
-136 FSFGK
+136 
-141 AQERTKTAA
+141 
-150 LKKAEKIYMRMQSGE
+150 
-165 LTFEEAMSIY
+165 
-175 GESQVSKIKGNE
+175 
-187 MGQIYFGYMSKNFND
+187 
-202 VVWSAP
+202 
-208 QEKLLEPL
+208 
-216 ESPMGYHIII
+216 
-226 VDHKIPK
+226 
-233 MKEKRI
+233 
-239 EIDQNKLK
+239 
-247 EEVQKG
+247 
-253 KYGYR
+253 
-258 EENFTKFLD
+258 
-267 TIYLKYDASL
+267 
-277 NQAELNNV
+277 V

>member
-1 MKYFQLILIIIFSLF
+1 MKYFQLISIVIFSLF

-78 KIGFFVREEKNRLMN
+78 KIGFFVKEEKNRLRH

-105 NNLEISDSTLAFIS
+105 NKLDISDSTLEFIS
-119 NALNTDIYVKV
+119 NALNTDIYVKG

-141 AQERTKTAA
+141 AQDRTKTAA
-150 LKKAEKIYMRMQSGE
+150 LKKAEKIYMRLQSGE

-187 MGQIYFGYMSKNFND
+187 MGQIYFGLMSKNFND
-202 VVWSAP
+202 VVWTAH
-208 QEKLLEPL
+208 QGKLLEPL
-216 ESPMGYHIII
+216 ESPMGYHIVI

-239 EIDQNKLK
+239 EIDRNKLK

-267 TIYLKYDASL
+267 TLYLKYDASL
-277 NQAELNNV
+277 NQAELYNV
-285 WASIQKIEGVNSMS
+285 WDSIQKIDGVNSMS
-299 GIPVSILTEVDNN
+299 GIPVSMLTEVDN
-312 KVIGRIGGKEIT
+312 KVIGKIGGKEIT

-357 ARHLLVQWYEDNK
+357 ARHLLVQWYADNK
-370 DHFPEFDIT
+370 NNFPEFDVT
-379 IKNKTVNKIYRS
+379 IKRKTVNKIYRS

-403 PRDVILNRFMLKH
+403 SRDVILNRFMLKH
-416 GIVVNSALFAENA
+416 GIVVNSALFAEDA

>member
-1 MKYFQLILIIIFSLF
+1 MKYFQLISIVIFSLF
-16 VACTGSDVIV
+16 VACTSSDVIV

-78 KIGFFVREEKNRLMN
+78 KIGFFVKEEKNRLRH

-105 NNLEISDSTLAFIS
+105 NKLDISDSTLEFIS
-119 NALNTDIYVKV
+119 NALNTDIYVKG

-141 AQERTKTAA
+141 AQDRTKTAA
-150 LKKAEKIYMRMQSGE
+150 LKKAEKIYMRLQSGE

-187 MGQIYFGYMSKNFND
+187 MGQIYFGLMSKNFND
-202 VVWSAP
+202 VVWTAH
-208 QEKLLEPL
+208 QGKLLEPL
-216 ESPMGYHIII
+216 ESPMGYHIVI

-239 EIDQNKLK
+239 EIDRNKLK

-267 TIYLKYDASL
+267 TLYLKYDASL
-277 NQAELNNV
+277 NQAELYNV
-285 WASIQKIEGVNSMS
+285 WDSIQKMEGVNSMS
-299 GIPVSILTEVDNN
+299 GIPVSMLTEVDN

-357 ARHLLVQWYEDNK
+357 ARHLLVQWYADNK
-370 DHFPEFDIT
+370 NNFPEFDIT
-379 IKNKTVNKIYRS
+379 IKSKTVNKIYRS

-403 PRDVILNRFMLKH
+403 SRDVILNRFMLKH

>member
-1 MKYFQLILIIIFSLF
+1 MKYFQLISIVIFSLF
-16 VACTGSDVIV
+16 VACTSSDVIV

-78 KIGFFVREEKNRLMN
+78 KIGFFVKEEKNRLRH

-105 NNLEISDSTLAFIS
+105 NKLDISDSTLEFIS
-119 NALNTDIYVKV
+119 NALNTDIYVKG

-141 AQERTKTAA
+141 AQDRTKTAA
-150 LKKAEKIYMRMQSGE
+150 LKKAEKIYMRLQSGE

-187 MGQIYFGYMSKNFND
+187 MGQIYFGLMSKNFND
-202 VVWSAP
+202 VVWTAH
-208 QEKLLEPL
+208 QGKLLEPL
-216 ESPMGYHIII
+216 ESPMGYHIVI

-239 EIDQNKLK
+239 EIDRNKLK

-267 TIYLKYDASL
+267 TLYLKYDASL
-277 NQAELNNV
+277 NQAELYNV
-285 WASIQKIEGVNSMS
+285 WDSIQKMEGVSSMS
-299 GIPVSILTEVDNN
+299 GIPVSMLTEVDN

-357 ARHLLVQWYEDNK
+357 ARHLLVQWYADNK

-379 IKNKTVNKIYRS
+379 IKRKTVNKIYRS

-403 PRDVILNRFMLKH
+403 SRDVILNRFMLKH
-416 GIVVNSALFAENA
+416 GIVVNSALFAEDA